1 MVEDHPFTLFDHSS
15 PAGKG
20 AYAPERGQAVELSDH
35 EWLLALTGRDQ
46 IKAAFQGI
54 PDPVLLRLHEKST
67 FRDMRTLT
75 RQVSDFACHS
85 WRTYDR
91 ARLPITLLYA
101 DEIAKQLAGLER
113 TPGWDPDT
121 AAVGPVMRRPWFL

>member
-1 MVEDHPFTLFDHSS
+1 MTD
-15 PAGKG
+15 PAGS
-20 AYAPERGQAVELSDH
+20 AAPSISAQNRLFQH
-35 EWLLALTGRDQ
+35 NQ
-46 IKAAFQGI
+46 IKAAYQGI

-75 RQVSDFACHS
+75 RQISDFACHS

-91 ARLPITLLYA
+91 ARMPTTLLYA

-113 TPGWDPDT
+113 TPGWDPEI
-121 AAVGPVMRRPWFL
+121 ASVGRIMRRPWFL

>member
-1 MVEDHPFTLFDHSS
+1 M
-15 PAGKG
+15 
-20 AYAPERGQAVELSDH
+20 ELSDQ
-35 EWLLALTGRDQ
+35 EWLIALTGRSQ

-54 PDPVLLRLHEKST
+54 PNPILLRLHEKST
-67 FRDMRTLT
+67 FRDMRTLA
-75 RQVSDFACHS
+75 RQVSDFACHY
-85 WRTYDR
+85 WRTYSQ

-121 AAVGPVMRRPWFL
+121 PAVGRIMRRPWFL